1 MKEILSEEM
10 MKSSDGIIITF
21 SEDDMEAYLCLQ
33 PNEKEYPV
41 SLIKSRLKD
50 MGITIGIREN
60 TIRAML
66 EQKRY
71 GQNVKIAEGI
81 HPVPGVDGWYEFMF
95 DTEHDD
101 RPKILADG
109 SVDYSMYGNIPSVE
123 EEAVI
128 AVYHPA
134 QEAKDGVNI
143 FGELLVA
150 TKGKNMAK
158 LSGRGFTLLED
169 GCTYVAKYGGK
180 ITYDDGRLNIE
191 QELLIKEDVSTST
204 GGITYRNDIHVRGNV
219 LAGVS
224 IVSEKGSIIV
234 DGYVESASLSADKD
248 VILKN
253 GMQGNARGS
262 IKAGGDVSGKFFE
275 RTRIDAGGNV
285 NANAIMNSI
294 VKAGNDVIVS
304 GRFGIIIGGEIQ
316 ANHQIKAT
324 IIGNTAEVENRIY
337 AGVAGDLL
345 AQLNHCEA
353 QKKAAEDELSRIIQ
367 GMDMVDELLEK
378 TEGEE
383 LKQKKLLLIRSK
395 VEKDSQISKLDHQKK
410 ELVDLFGKANEAK
423 ITIDKMVYPGTVISV
438 NGMKKNVTESENHVE
453 YARRGPGIMV
463 YHIEDV

>member
-1 MKEILSEEM
+1 MKEILSKEM
-10 MKSSDGIIITF
+10 VEPSDGINITF
-21 SEDDMEAYLCLQ
+21 SEDGMEAYLCLQ
-33 PNEKEYPV
+33 PKENGYSV
-41 SLIKSRLKD
+41 SLIKARLKD
-50 MGITIGIREN
+50 MGITAGIEEDK
-60 TIRAML
+60 IRAML
-66 EQKRY
+66 DRRKY
-71 GQNVKIAEGI
+71 GETIKIAEGI
-81 HPVPGVDGWYEFMF
+81 RPIPGVDGWYEFMF
-95 DTEHDD
+95 DMEHDD
-101 RPKILADG
+101 SPKILADG

-143 FGELLVA
+143 YGELLVA

-158 LSGRGFTLLED
+158 LSGRGFTVLED

-180 ITYDDGRLNIE
+180 ITYDNGRLNIE

-219 LAGVS
+219 LSGVS

-316 ANHQIKAT
+316 ASRQIKAT
-324 IIGNTAEVENRIY
+324 IIGNTAEVENRIF

-345 AQLNHCEA
+345 SQLNHCES
-353 QKKAAEDELSRIIQ
+353 QKKAVEEELSRIMQ
-367 GMDMVDELLEK
+367 GLNRVNELLDK
-378 TEGEE
+378 TDGEE

-395 VEKDSQISKLDHQKK
+395 VEKDSQISMLDHQKK
-410 ELVDLFGKANEAK
+410 ELVDLYGKANEAK
-423 ITIDKMVYPGTVISV
+423 ITIDKAVYPGTVISV
-438 NGMKKNVTESENHVE
+438 NGMKKNVTEAENHVE
-453 YARRGPGIMV
+453 YARRGPAIIV
-463 YHIEDV
+463 YHIEDE